1 MNGHTK
7 SNVPPAGVWA
17 PAVTFFDHDKDE
29 LDLES
34 QAKYYSYLSKHLTG
48 LVILGTNAETF
59 MLTRDE
65 RAQLLKTAREAVGPD
80 YPIMAGVGGH
90 STKQVLEFIGD
101 AVTAKANYVLVLPCA
116 YFGKQTTPNVIKRF
130 YEEVAEKSPLPIVIY
145 NFPGVCN
152 GIDIESDVMTDLA
165 KKYPGKIVGT
175 KLTCASVGKI
185 TRLASIFDATE
196 FATFGGQSDFLIGG
210 LAVGSAGTIAGFANV
225 FPKTIRHIY
234 ELYKQ
239 GKHEEA
245 MKLHRIASRA
255 ETFSKAGIANTKF
268 ATGLTSAKSAGI
280 ENADVKLLPRRPYE
294 PPTEA
299 VQKSIR
305 AQIEEMVKIEDSL

>member
-1 MNGHTK
+1 M
-7 SNVPPAGVWA
+7 PPAGVWA

-29 LDLES
+29 LDLAS

-90 STKQVLEFIGD
+90 STKQVLEFVGD
-101 AVTAKANYVLVLPCA
+101 AVAAKANYVLVLPCA

-185 TRLASIFDATE
+185 TRLASVFDATE

-225 FPKTIRHIY
+225 FPKTIRQIY

-268 ATGLTSAKSAGI
+268 AAGLTSAKSAGI

-305 AQIEEMVKIEDSL
+305 GQIEEMVKIEDSL